1 MTARPDTERWDYI
14 VVGAGAAGC
23 VLANRLSASGAHR
36 VLVLEAGGA
45 DDKLWIRVP
54 AGFTRTMFDPQ
65 ITWGYNNA
73 PSTTVDNR
81 AIPCPRGKVL
91 GGSSSINGH
100 AYVRGQAQDYE
111 DWVALGAR
119 GWGWNDL
126 LPYFKRAE
134 TRVGGDP
141 AVRGHDGPLQVQD
154 PRILHPLSDAYF
166 AAMQTLGFEVNPD
179 FNRGDQTGCG
189 YYQQLM
195 KDGRRWSAADAYLR
209 PAMAR
214 ANLAVR
220 THAQATRVVFDG
232 RKAIGIEYRHD
243 GATRIA
249 HANREVILAGGA
261 VNTPQ
266 LLQLS
271 GVGDPALLQRMG
283 IAVVRASPGVGAQL
297 ADHYSVR
304 VAKRVHGIGTMNE
317 RSHGLRL
324 MMEVVGYLIARRG
337 LLSTAPSNAFG
348 FVPVLPGTTRPDTQ
362 LLFIPASSE
371 VGKVIGQAGLEREPG
386 MTCGAYQVRPFS
398 RGHVRITSADPF
410 AAPEIQPNYLADE
423 RDCQVVIAAIKFV
436 RRLFEAPS
444 LARFVQAETWP
455 GPDVRSDDEILA
467 FARRTGT
474 TVYHPVSSC
483 TMGSG
488 AQAPVDP
495 DLRVKGI
502 EALRV
507 IDASV
512 MPQIV
517 SGNTYA
523 ATITIAEKG
532 ADLVLQAARAPVAA
546 HELASATAAS
556 MAAVTAS

>member
-1 MTARPDTERWDYI
+1 MTEHAERWDYI

-23 VLANRLSASGAHR
+23 VLANRLSASGEHR
-36 VLVLEAGGA
+36 VLVLEAGGT

-65 ITWGYNNA
+65 ITWGYSNTPAAN
-73 PSTTVDNR
+73 VDNR
-81 AIPCPRGKVL
+81 VIPCPRGKVL

-111 DWVALGAR
+111 DWVALGAP

-134 TRVGGDP
+134 TRIGGDP

-154 PRILHPLSDAYF
+154 PRIRHPLSDAYF
-166 AAMQTLGFEVNPD
+166 AAMAALGFARNPD
-179 FNRGDQTGCG
+179 FNAGDQTGCG

-195 KDGRRWSAADAYLR
+195 NNGRRWSAADAYLR

-214 ANLAVR
+214 ANLVVR
-220 THAQATRVVFDG
+220 THAHATRVLFEG
-232 RKAIGIEYRHD
+232 RRAVGIEYRHD
-243 GATRIA
+243 GATRTA
-249 HANREVILAGGA
+249 RADREVILAGGA
-261 VNTPQ
+261 INTPQ

-271 GVGDPALLQRMG
+271 GIGDPAVLQGLG
-283 IAVVRASPGVGAQL
+283 IAVLHAAPGVGAGL

-304 VAKRVHGIGTMNE
+304 VAQRVQGSGTLNE

-324 MMEVVGYLIARRG
+324 ALEVLHYLIARRG
-337 LLSTAPSNAFG
+337 LLSTAPSNAYG

-371 VGKVIGQAGLEREPG
+371 VGKVIGQAELEREPG

-398 RGHVRITSADPF
+398 RGHVRITSTDPL
-410 AAPEIQPNYLADE
+410 AAPQIQPNYLADE
-423 RDCQVVIAAIKFV
+423 RDCEVVVAAIKFV
-436 RRLFEAPS
+436 RRLFEAPA
-444 LARFVQAETWP
+444 LARHVVAETWP
-455 GPDVRSDDEILA
+455 GPDVRTDAQILA

-483 TMGSG
+483 AMGE
-488 AQAPVDP
+488 AERAPVDP
-495 DLRVKGI
+495 QLRVKGVD
-502 EALRV
+502 ALRV

-532 ADLVLQAARAPVAA
+532 ADLVLQHAARG
-546 HELASATAAS
+546 T
-556 MAAVTAS
+556 

>member
-1 MTARPDTERWDYI
+1 MTGRPDNERWDYI

-23 VLANRLSASGAHR
+23 VLANRLTASGVHR

-65 ITWGYNNA
+65 ITWGFSNA
-73 PSTTVDNR
+73 PSAAVDNR

-111 DWVALGAR
+111 DWVALGAP

-134 TRVGGDP
+134 TRAGGDP

-166 AAMQTLGFEVNPD
+166 AAMGTLGFKITPD
-179 FNRGDQTGCG
+179 FNAGDQTGCG

-195 KDGRRWSAADAYLR
+195 KEGRRWSAADAYLR
-209 PAMAR
+209 PAMTR
-214 ANLAVR
+214 PNLLVR
-220 THAQATRVVFDG
+220 THAQATRVLFAG
-232 RKAIGIEYRHD
+232 RKATGVEYQVD

-249 HANREVILAGGA
+249 HADREVILAGGA
-261 VNTPQ
+261 INSPQ

-271 GVGDPALLQRMG
+271 GVGDPALLQRLG
-283 IAVVRASPGVGAQL
+283 IDVVHASPGIGAKL

-304 VAKRVHGIGTMNE
+304 VVKRVQGVETMNE
-317 RSHGLRL
+317 RSHWPRLLIEVLR
-324 MMEVVGYLIARRG
+324 YLFTRRG

-348 FVPVLPGTTRPDTQ
+348 FVPVMPGTNRPDTQ
-362 LLFIPASSE
+362 LLFMPASSE
-371 VGKVIGQAGLEREPG
+371 VGKVIGQAELEREPG
-386 MTCGAYQVRPFS
+386 MTCGSYQVRPFS
-398 RGHVRITSADPF
+398 RGHVRITSRDPF
-410 AAPEIQPNYLADE
+410 AAPEIQPNYLTDA
-423 RDCQVVIAAIKFV
+423 RDCELTVAAIKFV

-444 LARFVQAETWP
+444 LARYVKAELWP
-455 GPDVRSDDEILA
+455 GQDARTDAEILA

-474 TVYHPVSSC
+474 TVYHPVGSC
-483 TMGSG
+483 TMGNG
-488 AQAPVDP
+488 ADAPVAA
-495 DLRVKGI
+495 DLRVKGVD
-502 EALRV
+502 ALRV

-532 ADLVLQAARAPVAA
+532 ADLILHHAKG
-546 HELASATAAS
+546 SA
-556 MAAVTAS
+556 

>member
-1 MTARPDTERWDYI
+1 MAEHPDTEHYDYI

-23 VLANRLSASGAHR
+23 VLANRLTASGAHR

-65 ITWGYNNA
+65 ITWGYSNA
-73 PSTTVDNR
+73 PGAAVDNR

-111 DWVALGAR
+111 DWAALGAN
-119 GWGWNDL
+119 GWSWSEL

-154 PRILHPLSDAYF
+154 PRIQHPLSDAYF
-166 AAMQTLGFEVNPD
+166 EAMHTLGFKVNPD
-179 FNRGDQTGCG
+179 LNAGDQSGCG

-209 PAMAR
+209 PAIAR
-214 ANLAVR
+214 ANLALR
-220 THAQATRVVFDG
+220 TDAQATRVLFDG
-232 RKAIGIEYRHD
+232 RKAIGVEYRR
-243 GATRIA
+243 GGVTYTARA
-249 HANREVILAGGA
+249 AREVILAGGA
-261 VNTPQ
+261 INTPQ

-271 GVGDPALLQRMG
+271 GVGDPALLQRLG
-283 IAVVRASPGVGAQL
+283 IEVVHAAPGVGANL

-304 VAKRVHGIGTMNE
+304 VVKRVQGIDTMNE
-317 RSHGLRL
+317 RSHGVRL
-324 MMEVVGYLIARRG
+324 MIEVLRYLFTRRG

-348 FVPVLPGTTRPDTQ
+348 FVPVMPGTNRPDTQ
-362 LLFIPASSE
+362 LLFMPASSE
-371 VGKVIGQAGLEREPG
+371 VGKVIGQAELEREPG
-386 MTCGAYQVRPFS
+386 MTCGSYQVRPFS
-398 RGHVRITSADPF
+398 RGHVRITSSDPF

-423 RDCQVVIAAIKFV
+423 RDRVLTVTAIKFV

-444 LARFVQAETWP
+444 LARYVKAELWP
-455 GPDVRSDDEILA
+455 GTEARTDEELLA

-474 TVYHPVSSC
+474 TVYHPVGSC
-483 TMGSG
+483 TMGDG
-488 AQAPVDP
+488 AHAPVAA
-495 DLRVKGI
+495 DLRVKGVD
-502 EALRV
+502 ALRV

-532 ADLVLQAARAPVAA
+532 ADLLLQRA
-546 HELASATAAS
+546 
-556 MAAVTAS
+556 